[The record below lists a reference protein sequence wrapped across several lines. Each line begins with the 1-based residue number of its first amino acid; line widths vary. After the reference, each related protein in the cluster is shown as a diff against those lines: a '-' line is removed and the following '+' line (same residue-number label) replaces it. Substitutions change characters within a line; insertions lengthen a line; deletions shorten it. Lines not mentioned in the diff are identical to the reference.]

1 MKPRSNQNQVHPPLP
16 KKKRVD
22 AQGNDRKR
30 MILKDHGAT
39 MIIAEGC
46 TAECYACAWE
56 RFKKDIEAGGGR
68 TLVGYKSIM

>member
-1 MKPRSNQNQVHPPLP
+1 MSLRNKQNQVHPPLP
-16 KKKRVD
+16 KRKRVD

-39 MIIAEGC
+39 MIVAEGC

-56 RFKKDIEAGGGR
+56 RFKKDIEAGNGKI
-68 TLVGYKSIM
+68 LVGYKSIM